1 MFISAYLWYG
11 VVWYGMVM
19 VWLWYGVVLLW
30 YGMVWCGRVWLLTE
44 NKIYLFKINHSIKC
58 DIKWPRDVLIC
69 KAIIQDLFSYFEWSF
84 GVIFPGHMITFIVRI
99 IILDSTKYGAT
110 SE

>member
-1 MFISAYLWYG
+1 MFISAYLWHG
-11 VVWYGMVM
+11 VVWYGMV
-19 VWLWYGVVLLW
+19 WLWYC
-30 YGMVWCGRVWLLTE
+30 YGMVWLLTE

-99 IILDSTKYGAT
+99 IILDSTKYRAT